1 MDSEIQIPGFSLIR
15 CDRKVRAGGG
25 VCVYLRHSVG
35 FDTCPSHSNSVCE
48 VLVLRLHQ
56 PSLILVLL
64 YHPPSCSTVDFKDAI
79 YQVEQFFPRNH
90 HDSQTSYCLVT
101 NFPDSDWSC
110 PDISCEAAAPLLSLS
125 NSLLLNQQV
134 DKPTRLS
141 NTLDLIFCPDE
152 IIKTISVADT
162 YLSDHRILTTST
174 LIPLAPTKTN
184 LCPNPPVSAFEKL
197 DFNKSEW
204 PSLRLSLKS
213 IDCSVFESDK
223 PIDVC
228 IDDLFDNLANICFNH
243 VPLKRPKKS
252 AINKF
257 HRERKILM
265 RRRTKLHK
273 KTIRVTSE

>member
-1 MDSEIQIPGFSLIR
+1 MLG
-15 CDRKVRAGGG
+15 
-25 VCVYLRHSVG
+25 
-35 FDTCPSHSNSVCE
+35 
-48 VLVLRLHQ
+48 
-56 PSLILVLL
+56 
-64 YHPPSCSTVDFKDAI
+64 DF
-79 YQVEQFFPRNH
+79 
-90 HDSQTSYCLVT
+90 
-101 NFPDSDWSC
+101 NFPDIDWSC

-125 NSLLLNQQV
+125 NSLLLDQQV

-152 IIKTISVADT
+152 IIKTISFSVADT

-174 LIPLAPTKTN
+174 LIPLASTKTN
-184 LCPNPPVSAFEKL
+184 LCSNPPVSAFEKL
-197 DFNKSEW
+197 DFNQSDW

-228 IDDLFDNLANICFNH
+228 IDDLFDNIANVCFNH

-273 KTIRVTSE
+273 KTIPCPKITQELIDIESAICSSDRDEKLSDESRVVAKIKDDPNYFF